1 MEFELLMSDSSL
13 PEISTP
19 YVPPLRTVPGVVVV
33 VVVLNYYKKYSK
45 FQYKLEIPYKYTVVL
60 YSYIGG
66 HRMVK
71 IK

>member
-1 MEFELLMSDSSL
+1 MGGLYTLDLRLVKLAYPRSL
-13 PEISTP
+13 IL
-19 YVPPLRTVPGVVVV
+19 YDIQVVVVVV